1 VVQELRFAFRQ
12 LTRRPSWSIAIVLVL
27 ALGIGAN
34 AAMFSGFEAW
44 VLRPLD
50 FPDPERLVQIEE
62 SQPKLG
68 RGGIPVSPQN
78 YGNWRE
84 QQVSF
89 DSLGAIRRHRYNL
102 ADEGEPVRVEGAYVS
117 ASLFPMLGK
126 APVLGRGF
134 TAEDDSPGRPAP
146 VALISDRLWRER
158 FDASPDAIG
167 TLIRLDGRVHQIVGV
182 MEPRFRFP
190 AWAEV
195 WTPFGLDLRA
205 DDRANRWISVYARLS
220 ADASLESAQRDLE
233 AISARLEAEHPQANR
248 GFAAKVVPLRK
259 VWVPE
264 VIETALVASL
274 GAALFV
280 LLVICANVASLI
292 LARASAR
299 SRETAMRAALGA
311 SRARLARQSLA
322 EGVLLALPA
331 GLLGSL
337 LGFLSTRSMLAYIP
351 VEPPYLFEIRFSPEL
366 GLYTLAV
373 SLLAGLACGLTSVIR
388 SSGAH
393 LHEALKSGERE
404 TGGGLLGRRARSTLV
419 LAEIAL
425 STSLAAAAL
434 LMVRSFLALQAVDP
448 GFESQDVLT
457 TELSIAGQDFER
469 PVDRMRLAERVV
481 TALAQTPGVE
491 IAAAASRAP
500 ASLSNEIWEVLAEG
514 SDLDETEAVQTTV
527 QGIVGPYFETLGIRL
542 RSGRDFTETE
552 MREGGKVVVV
562 SEGLAQALWGTTDAV
577 GRRLRGA
584 RSPISE
590 GYLVVGV
597 VGNVDIGRDMVDS
610 SLPAI
615 QLYQPYAE
623 APLDALAVVVK
634 GRGDIARISASLR
647 DTVRGAAPGIPI
659 SEILTMDEAIFRLNW
674 VSRFFSRQLLSYA
687 VLAVL
692 ITLVGSYGLTADSVV
707 RRTRELAIR
716 LALGASQ
723 KGLVRLVLKEA
734 VVLAAAGVVSGLL
747 LALVLGQL
755 VSRMFVTVSARD
767 PLTLSLVTATLFGVT
782 LLASYLPARRAMRMD
797 PTAALRSE

>member
-1 VVQELRFAFRQ
+1 MVQELRFAFRQ

-623 APLDALAVVVK
+623 APL
-634 GRGDIARISASLR
+634 
-647 DTVRGAAPGIPI
+647 
-659 SEILTMDEAIFRLNW
+659 
-674 VSRFFSRQLLSYA
+674 
-687 VLAVL
+687 
-692 ITLVGSYGLTADSVV
+692 
-707 RRTRELAIR
+707 
-716 LALGASQ
+716 
-723 KGLVRLVLKEA
+723 
-734 VVLAAAGVVSGLL
+734 
-747 LALVLGQL
+747 
-755 VSRMFVTVSARD
+755 
-767 PLTLSLVTATLFGVT
+767 
-782 LLASYLPARRAMRMD
+782 
-797 PTAALRSE
+797 